1 MTVLDEILFMIGCQ
15 RDGKLHAYWC
25 LPEKE
30 ICDGLV
36 PLETDEDCAS
46 MLNVIK
52 TEKCVV
58 LFIDHSNFLKHLR
71 YDAIIRNKSLTMPS
85 MTSPEAPMAEPAK
98 SREGEAS
105 SSGVVVSHQRQ
116 TEEGDHEFEDF
127 EREKMQ
133 SEEEDDGSDSDYELY
148 DSDCNAVSGDDDLF
162 VDDIDK
168 DVNDNNEK
176 EVAVEMEDEAALED
190 QDLHLLNEE
199 RQVLKK
205 KFSTFDPI
213 IDMENPV
220 FKVGLVFSSIEE
232 ARKALLAY
240 TVRARKKIRK
250 ITNNRSRLEA
260 VCNEGCPWMIKIAK
274 DTRWDG
280 GFAVTAYAGKHT
292 CESVWELREFTAN
305 FLKEKFMTEFRDNQK
320 LGLAS
325 FAAKVTREYN
335 MCPDR
340 WKLSRARKAALTE
353 IHGDEE
359 EQFSQLL
366 DYGQELRRSNPGSKF
381 FVTTN
386 SVGDPGSADHKQH
399 LATVY
404 WSYDACKRGFLA
416 GCRPLIYIDGCHIKT
431 RFKGVLLTAVGI
443 DPNDCI
449 FPIAF
454 GLAEVECTSS
464 WEWFLTNLKED
475 LNISNTSPWTIMSDK
490 QKVFTCYL

>member
-1 MTVLDEILFMIGCQ
+1 
-15 RDGKLHAYWC
+15 
-25 LPEKE
+25 
-30 ICDGLV
+30 
-36 PLETDEDCAS
+36 
-46 MLNVIK
+46 MLNVIS

-58 LFIDHSNFLKHLR
+58 LFIDHTNFLKTLR
-71 YDAIIRNKSLTMPS
+71 IDAILRNRRVTTMPS
-85 MTSPEAPMAEPAK
+85 VINPEAAMPKPTENG
-98 SREGEAS
+98 EFEAS
-105 SSGVVVSHQRQ
+105 TSGVVVSDKRQ
-116 TEEGDHEFEDF
+116 AEEGDHELEDH
-127 EREKMQ
+127 EREIMQ
-133 SEEEDDGSDSDYELY
+133 LEEEDDDSETEFELY
-148 DSDCNAVSGDDDLF
+148 DSDCNAESGDDDLF
-162 VDDIDK
+162 ADNIDK
-168 DVNDNNEK
+168 DVNDNNEQ
-176 EVAVEMEDEAALED
+176 EVVAEMEDEAALED
-190 QDLHLLNEE
+190 HDLHLLNEE
-199 RQVLKK
+199 RELLKK

-220 FKVGLVFSSIEE
+220 FKVGLVFSSVEE

-250 ITNNRSRLEA
+250 TKNNRSRLEA
-260 VCNEGCPWMIKIAK
+260 VCDEGCPWMIKIAK
-274 DTRWDG
+274 DTRWEG
-280 GFAVTAYAGKHT
+280 GFGVTSYVGKHD
-292 CESVWELREFTAN
+292 CESVLEMRALTAN
-305 FLKEKFMTEFRDNQK
+305 FLKEKIMTEFRDNQK

-340 WKLSRARKAALTE
+340 WKLSRARKSALTE

-359 EQFSQLL
+359 EQFCQLL

-386 SVGDPGSADHKQH
+386 SVGDLGTAEHKQH

-416 GCRPLIYIDGCHIKT
+416 GCRPLICIDGCHIKT
-431 RFKGVLLTAVGI
+431 RYKGEFLTAVGI

-475 LNISNTSPWTIMSDK
+475 LNITNTSPWTVMSDK
-490 QKVFTCYL
+490 QKVIVQMDI